1 MGVIS
6 VLARKEGGG
15 VVGTL
20 VKGDAGT
27 AVVEITVPRYSEGVD
42 LSHLRWSVAYR
53 NASGVE
59 AVIEV
64 EKTVVSE
71 ENIMLVW
78 IPDIKAAEVAGFTMF
93 DVAGM
98 DRNELVWNTAAYTI
112 EILENLGITRL
123 VVDFTSAI
131 CGKAICGKAICGR
144 R

>member
-27 AVVEITVPRYSEGVD
+27 TIVEITVNRFSEGVD
-42 LSHLRWSVAYR
+42 LSSLRWSVAFR
-53 NASGVE
+53 NAAGKEIVVE
-59 AVIEV
+59 IKETTISDDAIRFVWVPDQIAAAAVG
-64 EKTVVSE
+64 
-71 ENIMLVW
+71 L
-78 IPDIKAAEVAGFTMF
+78 TMF
-93 DVAGM
+93 DIAGM
-98 DRNELVWNTAAYTI
+98 DRNALVWNTATYTI
-112 EILENLGITRL
+112 EVLKNLGITRV
-123 VVDFTSAI
+123 VVDLTSAI